1 MWGQHIYNNVSPKS
15 PDTRETPMAATKSTA
30 KSKKP
35 KVLKKSLKPM
45 SVADYLKSL
54 PAETRAVVTAARAL
68 VRKNIKKGYSEYI
81 GWGGINWGIPLS
93 EFSNTYNGHPLTY
106 IALSPNKNKFS
117 LHLMGAY
124 WNPTANALL
133 KDEFKKAGKKLDMGM
148 ACLRFKALDDLEL
161 KSVAKVIGLLTKD
174 QYLANYKKVKGL

>member
-1 MWGQHIYNNVSPKS
+1 MAAKKS
-15 PDTRETPMAATKSTA
+15 PA

-35 KVLKKSLKPM
+35 KVLKKALKPM
-45 SVADYLKSL
+45 TVAGYLRSL
-54 PAETRAVVTAARAL
+54 PADRREVITAARAL
-68 VRKNIKKGYSEYI
+68 VRRHIPKGYSEYV

-106 IALSPNKNKFS
+106 IALAQNKNNFS

-124 WNPTANALL
+124 WNPKANALL
-133 KDEFKKAGKKLDMGM
+133 KDEFKKAGKRLDMGM
-148 ACLRFKALDDLEL
+148 ACLRFSALEDLEL

-174 QYLANYKKVKGL
+174 QYLANYKKVKGLK